1 MQEALSSLPCVEAS
15 SIKVDVATKEARFS
29 VKDKSTCATMDVT
42 KAIADIGFT
51 VSDVHL
57 KGAPSSP

>member
-1 MQEALSSLPCVEAS
+1 
-15 SIKVDVATKEARFS
+15 VDVATKEARFS